1 MKVLERYSTFF
12 VVLLFII
19 GATVYKEYL
28 QAKRSQNTIH
38 MSKTIGRYEHPFNS
52 SIKGQKEFRVAEN
65 TLELFKRL
73 SYELEA
79 GATVNAI
86 SEASYMKHLQPVTAI
101 SSNHFIELMA
111 RIDVMEKFLP
121 ENIKIIVYDL
131 GLKRHEVEQ
140 LRNIPNVAYRV
151 FDFSVF
157 PTFVL
162 NLHNYSWKPLI
173 IQRVLSEFGGVLWM
187 DTSVVFQDSY
197 DKIVQYMVEKNSSFL
212 YYFKRAGHTILSGTD
227 PRMLEFLPMK
237 GTSEMSK
244 YMPQAGA
251 ILIYNTRL
259 VRDNI
264 MKWVLACSL
273 IEHCIAP
280 SGPARHCDNFPPDKF
295 GGCHLYDQSLF
306 AITVSNAYESHEEKY
321 TLPEEMSGFAYPWR
335 VRNDNILLSKEFV
348 IVYIVWAVIVILIR
362 SIIWKL
368 KCFV

>member
-1 MKVLERYSTFF
+1 MKLSERYSTFV

-52 SIKGQKEFRVAEN
+52 SIKGQKEFRVDEN
-65 TLELFKRL
+65 TLDLFQRL

-86 SEASYMKHLQPVTAI
+86 SEASYMRHLQPITAI

-121 ENIKIIVYDL
+121 QNIKIIVYDL
-131 GLKRHEVEQ
+131 GLKRQEVEE

-157 PTFVL
+157 PKFVL

-173 IQRVLSEFGGVLWM
+173 IQQILSEFGGVVWM
-187 DTSVVFQDSY
+187 DSSVVFQDSY
-197 DKIVQYMVEKNSSFL
+197 DKIVQYMIEKNSSFL
-212 YYFKRAGHTILSGTD
+212 YYFKQAGHTILSGTD

-237 GTSEMSK
+237 GTSEMRK

-273 IEHCIAP
+273 TEDWIAP
-280 SGPARHCDNFPPDKF
+280 SGPARDCDNFPTDKF
-295 GGCHLYDQSLF
+295 GGCHQYDESLF
-306 AITVSNAYESHEEKY
+306 AITVSNSYNSLEEKY
-321 TLPEEMSGFAYPWR
+321 TFSEEMSGFAYPWT